1 VVVDDPTNQPNPVEG
16 SMEKK
21 AKKKYEKPTVTRIK
35 LDAKCAV
42 LGFCKI
48 EGTTGSGWSDCNA
61 PAYCWSPGS

>member
-1 VVVDDPTNQPNPVEG
+1 
-16 SMEKK
+16 MKEKK
-21 AKKKYEKPTVTRIK
+21 KKEYEKPTVTRIN

-48 EGTTGSGWSDCNA
+48 EGSTGSGWTDCNA

>member
-1 VVVDDPTNQPNPVEG
+1 
-16 SMEKK
+16 MEKK
-21 AKKKYEKPTVTRIK
+21 VKKKYEKPTVTRIN

-48 EGTTGSGWSDCNA
+48 EGTVGAGWSDCNA